1 MEKDTLQINAWTAWD
16 LERNFKALEAED
28 SNADEGIGGAV
39 KNSNLANDGAK
50 VCKMS
55 GTFSLS
61 VTELD
66 PLRNFPSV
74 SCETEVSNGRRIG
87 DWKIASTVDAWVRSL
102 QVAMKQQQCLGAYEA
117 QANAGQ
123 SHLLELHTLWSIP

>member
-1 MEKDTLQINAWTAWD
+1 MEKDTLQINAWTAWN
-16 LERNFKALEAED
+16 LERNLKALEAED
-28 SNADEGIGGAV
+28 GDTNEGVGGAV
-39 KNSNLANDGAK
+39 KDSDLANDGAK
-50 VCKMS
+50 MREVR

-87 DWKIASTVDAWVRSL
+87 DWKIASTVDGSVVFKW
-102 QVAMKQQQCLGAYEA
+102 Q
-117 QANAGQ
+117 
-123 SHLLELHTLWSIP
+123 